1 MAVEDALVV
10 AEEGE
15 NVGESVVVGD
25 EREVVVAMAGEV
37 VNLEVVAG
45 LGRFGQRRG
54 MHRIVGWT
62 PFALQVARVGVHGL
76 SFALGGGIDA
86 GHGGGRR
93 HLFMET
99 GGEGVVEMRAL
110 GSGDLEGWRRAARS
124 WRENRASPNAVAWGS
139 RALCGQTAGRG
150 DEAGAEQAVQTR
162 SLGSRE
168 QMKRTESW
176 AASRPCGWISGE
188 REERERKPT
197 LAHRSGGV
205 GRRGP
210 HCTCT
215 R

>member
-1 MAVEDALVV
+1 MAVEDTLVV

-15 NVGESVVVGD
+15 DVRESVVVSD

-99 GGEGVVEMRAL
+99 GGGCGGNA
-110 GSGDLEGWRRAARS
+110 GPGGLE
-124 WRENRASPNAVAWGS
+124 
-139 RALCGQTAGRG
+139 
-150 DEAGAEQAVQTR
+150 
-162 SLGSRE
+162 
-168 QMKRTESW
+168 
-176 AASRPCGWISGE
+176 I
-188 REERERKPT
+188 
-197 LAHRSGGV
+197 
-205 GRRGP
+205 
-210 HCTCT
+210 
-215 R
+215 